1 MTRPRAIFSVDCKE
15 LLGLYGSAGAEDWDA
30 MMGTG
35 ARPQSGA
42 SAPQRQLT
50 YEDCLGM
57 TDKAMQDTCTD
68 LVYREQHL
76 YAQQKAQQAA
86 QQERHADQDA
96 EVEAAR
102 LQALDMAA
110 FDSGNALARGMDQ
123 EMQKR
128 QLPPYHQQGTQK

>member
-1 MTRPRAIFSVDCKE
+1 MMRMILTSGLAVGIV
-15 LLGLYGSAGAEDWDA
+15 LGLYGSAGAEDWDA

-86 QQERHADQDA
+86 QPERQADQDA

-128 QLPPYHQQGTQK
+128 QLPPYHQPGTQK